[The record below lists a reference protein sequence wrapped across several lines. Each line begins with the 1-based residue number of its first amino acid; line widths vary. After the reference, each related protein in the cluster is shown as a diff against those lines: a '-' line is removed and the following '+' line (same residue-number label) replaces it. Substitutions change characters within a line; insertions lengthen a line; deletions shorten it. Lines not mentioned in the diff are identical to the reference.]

1 MCYVLIY
8 INLIFLLDSLPE
20 FRTLPH
26 NQYGE
31 EDLFG
36 YFLFILISILICIF
50 LFCLFASQVEF
61 FESGENGC
69 QILDNEDGVLFVRKP
84 DGRATG
90 DAFVLFG
97 SEEDST
103 KALAKHREIIGSR
116 YIELFRSTTAEVQQ
130 VRDPIPPS
138 FTYHV
143 IIIIIIIIIATIF
156 SNIFF
161 FILEQYINTY
171 VFGVFE
177 IWYRLRVVTW
187 FVTVNDAR

>member
-1 MCYVLIY
+1 M
-8 INLIFLLDSLPE
+8 
-20 FRTLPH
+20 
-26 NQYGE
+26 
-31 EDLFG
+31 
-36 YFLFILISILICIF
+36 LICIF

-138 FTYHV
+138 FTYHL
-143 IIIIIIIIIATIF
+143 IIIIIIIIATIF
-156 SNIFF
+156 SNVIF
-161 FILEQYINTY
+161 LN
-171 VFGVFE
+171 FGTVHKYLC
-177 IWYRLRVVTW
+177 IWRFRNLVSPTSGNLIRYSKRCEVTQLKRLI
-187 FVTVNDAR
+187 